1 MWKNLKFSLKISIL
15 VFVLITF
22 SLITALGYHILASD
36 IRDMGIKQSR
46 DTMLQGYKNELKDI
60 VDVMA
65 LSLSSAVQGVNDEKE
80 IHDIFTKLVSKARFF
95 PDKSGYYFIYKLGGI
110 VFVHA
115 SNPNLEGKNLIDLK
129 DPDGKFLIQE
139 LENVSRLGGG
149 YVDYWWDKPGK
160 GLQPKLSYSRM
171 IPDKPYWIGSGVYI
185 DDVKKKEDAIFK
197 NINEFS
203 TNFLRKFYIVLSFSF
218 LAVVAPLT
226 FILIRSIVIP
236 LTNLTHAA
244 DQFSIGQLDMDL
256 PDLTR
261 KDEIGKLARAMN
273 RLGTS
278 ITIAMQKIITMR
290 QASGKKRT
298 PIKKSLVKKIKTPV
312 QKEH

>member
-15 VFVLITF
+15 VCVLIFFT
-22 SLITALGYHILASD
+22 LITALGYHMLVGD
-36 IRDMGIKQSR
+36 IRDIGIEQSR
-46 DTMLQGYKNELKDI
+46 DAMLQGYKNELKDI

-65 LSLSSAVQGVNDEKE
+65 QSLSSAIQGVNEEKE

-115 SNPNLEGKNLIDLK
+115 SNPSLEGKNLISLQ

-171 IPDKPYWIGSGVYI
+171 IPDQPYWIGSGVYI
-185 DDVKKKEDAIFK
+185 DDVKKKEDDIFK

-203 TNFLRKFYIVLSFSF
+203 NKFLLKFYIIIFFAF
-218 LAVVAPLT
+218 LVVVAPLT
-226 FILIRSIVIP
+226 FILIKSIVVP

-244 DQFSIGQLDMDL
+244 DQFSIGRTGVDL
-256 PDLTR
+256 PDLKR
-261 KDEIGKLARAMN
+261 KDEIGKLAMALQ

-278 ITIAMQKIITMR
+278 TTIAMQKITKM
-290 QASGKKRT
+290 QQVSQKNGNY
-298 PIKKSLVKKIKTPV
+298 IKKPPY
-312 QKEH
+312 